1 MHICLLT
8 PSFPPLVD
16 GGVAISTGRLVE
28 RLLLAGHRLTVV
40 TLPSSTSGDS
50 SDTLARSAGQAFSLS
65 YTLVEDPVRD
75 PRGCCLR
82 RALAHTTSTGAV

>member
-40 TLPSSTSGDS
+40 TRLP
-50 SDTLARSAGQAFSLS
+50 
-65 YTLVEDPVRD
+65 P
-75 PRGCCLR
+75 R
-82 RALAHTTSTGAV
+82 RATAVIPWHDLLVKHSRCPIH